1 MSQEYTYIL
10 IVDDQAG
17 LRRLLF
23 DALISD
29 EGHIVEMAENGVE
42 AIRKVRSRIPSLI
55 LLDVRMPGM
64 SGLETMEEIKKTA
77 PDVPVIL
84 MTAYAEHEMAEEAY
98 KRGALCCINK
108 PFDLEEIRNLIKEI
122 LAEGKARERD
132 RQFIR

>member
-23 DALISD
+23 EALSD

-42 AIRKVRSRIPSLI
+42 AIKKVRSRIPLLI

-64 SGLETMEEIKKTA
+64 SGLETMGEIKKIA
-77 PDVPVIL
+77 PNVPVIL
-84 MTAYAEHEMAEEAY
+84 MTAYAEHEMAGEAY

-122 LAEGKARERD
+122 LAEGKGRERD